1 MKKILSIAAVS
12 IISSALLAVN
22 ANASSSCT
30 HSFESYVE
38 RMNCS
43 GSCKIS
49 EQKSDVKSSEYD
61 SVIME
66 LLKDCGVIY
75 YDSCPIV
82 PENPQNPGI
91 SPDNQ
96 KPETDSQKPTPENPI
111 IPEQKPETDNNT
123 GNQGNTNSVFA
134 REILDL
140 VNKER
145 KANGLS
151 PVEAGNTKLNS
162 AASKR
167 ASEQAIIFSHTRPDG
182 SNWTTVLGE
191 YGIKYGT
198 AGENVAYGQRTPEEV
213 MQAWMNSSG
222 HRANILNSSYKEIGI
237 GVYYKNGTY
246 YWSQLFIG

>member
-12 IISSALLAVN
+12 IISSALLASN
-22 ANASSSCT
+22 ANASSGCR
-30 HSFESYVE
+30 HSFDSYVE

-43 GSCKIS
+43 GSCKIT
-49 EQKSDVKSSEYD
+49 EPKSNVKSSEYD
-61 SVIME
+61 SMITE
-66 LLKDCGVIY
+66 LLKDCDVIY
-75 YDSCPIV
+75 YDSCPGI
-82 PENPQNPGI
+82 PEKPQNPDTV
-91 SPDNQ
+91 PDIQ
-96 KPETDSQKPTPENPI
+96 KPETDIQKPTPENPVL
-111 IPEQKPETDNNT
+111 PEQKPETDNNS
-123 GNQGNTNSVFA
+123 GNQENTDSAFV

-145 KANGLS
+145 KSNGLS

-162 AASKR
+162 AAGKR